1 VTIWAR
7 EQLSVSVVG
16 SGDVR
21 FYGDPEVKRT
31 VMGSGTVRRLGATP
45 S

>member
-1 VTIWAR
+1 
-7 EQLSVSVVG
+7 VVG

-21 FYGDPEVKRT
+21 FYGDPQVKRSI
-31 VMGSGTVRRLGATP
+31 MGSGSVRRLAATP

>member
-1 VTIWAR
+1 
-7 EQLSVSVVG
+7 VSVVG

-21 FYGDPEVKRT
+21 FYGDPEVKRSIL
-31 VMGSGTVRRLGATP
+31 GAGNVRRLGAAP